1 MQIRAGVIHAI
12 FMPRGYD
19 CHPFGVDAGSKFM
32 TPIHIME
39 GGRDFECNDAGDYDA
54 KQPRAVIFYLV
65 VKTYRQLIYIYIHN
79 YYKHI

>member
-1 MQIRAGVIHAI
+1 MR

-54 KQPRAVIFYLV
+54 KQPRAVIFYVV
-65 VKTYRQLIYIYIHN
+65 VKAYRQLIDIYIHIHN